1 MRSRMTMMIS
11 RNGKFVLA
19 GVTTVVLG
27 LAAAG
32 AMADRGPWG
41 HGGGG
46 RYYGGGALAGP
57 GLYFPMRRVC
67 RGDGDE
73 MTDHI
78 LVSLE
83 HKVKPTDAQKGVF
96 EDLKTA
102 MKSAAE
108 KMRAGCP
115 KDAAADGDKEKT
127 TPIERLAQTEVGLAA
142 SLDAVKTLRPAAE
155 KFYAA
160 LSDEQKAK
168 LDRKR
173 GWRHWRKG
181 PRGDDDAP
189 KGEPPAAPQQ

>member
-1 MRSRMTMMIS
+1 MKIS

-46 RYYGGGALAGP
+46 RHYGGGMSFMGLAGP
-57 GLYFPMRRVC
+57 GFYGPMRRIC
-67 RGDGDE
+67 RGDPDE
-73 MTDHI
+73 MTDHM

-83 HKVKPTDAQKGVF
+83 HKVKPTEAQQGVF
-96 EDLKTA
+96 DELKGA

-115 KDAAADGDKEKT
+115 KDVGTDGERAKT
-127 TPIERLAQTEVGLAA
+127 TPIERLAQTEAGLTA

-168 LDRKR
+168 LDRTR
-173 GWRHWRKG
+173 GGRHWRKG

-189 KGEPPAAPQQ
+189 KGDAPAAPQQ